1 MTQAKALTDSELD
14 FAYTDLCK
22 TMTRLGEA
30 QSALFLARFALL
42 SMVRIGDATVIEHLI
57 AEAAAIPN
65 KPIIERE

>member
-1 MTQAKALTDSELD
+1 MTQARAITDSELD
-14 FAYTDLCK
+14 IAYTDLCK

-57 AEAAAIPN
+57 AEAAAIQ
-65 KPIIERE
+65 RVCGCTS